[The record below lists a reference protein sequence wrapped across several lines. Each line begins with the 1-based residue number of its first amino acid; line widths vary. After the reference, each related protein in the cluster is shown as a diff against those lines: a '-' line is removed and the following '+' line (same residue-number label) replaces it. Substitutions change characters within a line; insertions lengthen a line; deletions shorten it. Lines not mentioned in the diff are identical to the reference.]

1 MITIPTPVPLIA
13 LILQVIL
20 GLGLIN
26 VWLVRFK
33 KSTAYRGGSAQTLS
47 DEFAVYGLPKWF
59 MYVVGSLK
67 IIIAVILLVSVVV
80 PSLLGLAVYALG
92 VLVILMIGAV
102 AMHIKVRDPFIKMMP
117 ALAMLA
123 MAIAALSVHVL

>member
-1 MITIPTPVPLIA
+1 MITIPTPVPLITI
-13 LILQVIL
+13 ILQVIL

-33 KSTAYRGGSAQTLS
+33 KSTAYRGGTAQTLS

-67 IIIAVILLVSVVV
+67 LSIAVILLVSVVV

-117 ALAMLA
+117 ALAMFT
-123 MAIAALSVHVL
+123 MAIAALSLHVL